1 MLENHFISE
10 DNEMSISKTNPA
22 EEIDPVRYR
31 CLDASLQPAPPDKKQ
46 NQNSNSV

>member
-22 EEIDPVRYR
+22 EEIEPVRYR
-31 CLDASLQPAPPDKKQ
+31 HRKIHVREKPHKCPFCEK
-46 NQNSNSV
+46 